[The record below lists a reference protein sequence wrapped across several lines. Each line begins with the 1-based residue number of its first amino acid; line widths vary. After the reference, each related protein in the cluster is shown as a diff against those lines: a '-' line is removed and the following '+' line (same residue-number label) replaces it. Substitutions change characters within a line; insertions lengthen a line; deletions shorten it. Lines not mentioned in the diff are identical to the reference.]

1 MGGFVGDIRL
11 VGRPKFQDNLDTF
24 SAPTD
29 KALRFTHVVN
39 TSSTLSLLVGDG
51 SPLVCENLRSLLYT
65 TSLLLDLLRA
75 RLRAV
80 VRIVWW

>member
-24 SAPTD
+24 SAPAG
-29 KALRFTHVVN
+29 KALCFTRAV
-39 TSSTLSLLVGDG
+39 SAL
-51 SPLVCENLRSLLYT
+51 SPLVRNGSPWKCENLRSLRYT
-65 TSLLLDLLRA
+65 TSLMLDLLRA

-80 VRIVWW
+80 VRIFWW

>member
-24 SAPTD
+24 SAPAG
-29 KALRFTHVVN
+29 KALCFTRVV
-39 TSSTLSLLVGDG
+39 SALSLLVGG
-51 SPLVCENLRSLLYT
+51 RSPWVCENLGSLRYT